1 MGGAAGQVRG
11 VAQGLLAS
19 RGVACNRGNVT
30 SYYGTERE
38 DEKLIVLS
46 GGGGLTVSVSQ

>member
-19 RGVACNRGNVT
+19 RGVTCNRGKVT
-30 SYYGTERE
+30 SYYGEKE

-46 GGGGLTVSVSQ
+46 GGGGLTVSLSQ